1 MTRLAVLH
9 LYSKFKFFMFFLLFF
24 SMMLK
29 PQFLDRL
36 ITAFLEFAISA
47 GFCGII
53 TAGKR

>member
-1 MTRLAVLH
+1 M
-9 LYSKFKFFMFFLLFF
+9 SFLLFF
-24 SMMLK
+24 FMMLK

-36 ITAFLEFAISA
+36 ITAFLEFAISS

>member
-1 MTRLAVLH
+1 MTRIAVLY
-9 LYSKFKFFMFFLLFF
+9 LYSNLKFFMSFLLFF
-24 SMMLK
+24 SVMLK
-29 PQFLDRL
+29 PQLLDRL

>member
-1 MTRLAVLH
+1 MTRLAVLY
-9 LYSKFKFFMFFLLFF
+9 LYSKFKFFMSFLLFF